1 MKNDSHFHCI
11 DQLILQL
18 ETVILSK
25 PKSIRLAVACLLA
38 NGHLLIED
46 LPGMGKTTLAS
57 AMAKLFDLSFNRI
70 QFTSDMLPSDV
81 TGSNIFNPQ
90 SQSFSFHQGP
100 VFCQLLLADELNRA
114 TPKAQS
120 ALLQAMEEKEV
131 SVDGQT
137 YTLAQP
143 FFVIATQ
150 NPTEQSGT
158 YLLPESQLDRF
169 NIKLSLGYPDQ
180 QAERLM
186 LKGQAGRDQ
195 IEKLSSVINHALLC
209 DIQKEVK
216 NIDVSDQVLDYA
228 QALIAKTRLPE
239 YCKVGL
245 SPRGAMALIQMGK
258 AWAFMQKRDFV
269 VPKDISVVFKSVCTH
284 RLVLAQKQNMDAL
297 LETMLD
303 SVSAN

>member
-1 MKNDSHFHCI
+1 MTEVNPINSI
-11 DQLILQL
+11 DTLIEQL

-25 PKSIRLAVACLLA
+25 PTSVRLAVACLIA

-57 AMAKLFDLSFNRI
+57 ALAKLFDLSFNRI

-81 TGSNIFNPQ
+81 TGSNIYNPQ
-90 SQSFSFHQGP
+90 AQNFKFHQGP

-120 ALLQAMEEKEV
+120 ALLQAMEENEV
-131 SVDGQT
+131 SIDGQT
-137 YTLAQP
+137 YQLEQP

-169 NIKLSLGYPDQ
+169 FIKLSLGYPDA
-180 QAERLM
+180 QAERKM
-186 LKGQAGRDQ
+186 LLGQGGRNIIDQ
-195 IEKLSSVINHALLC
+195 LQTVITHKLLRS
-209 DIQKEVK
+209 IQLDVK
-216 NIDVSDQVLDYA
+216 KVAVSELVLDYA
-228 QALIAKTRLPE
+228 QALIAKTRDPE
-239 YCKVGL
+239 LCEVGL
-245 SPRGAMALIQMGK
+245 SPRGAMALIQMSK
-258 AWAFMQKRDFV
+258 AWAFMHKRDFV
-269 VPKDISVVFKSVCTH
+269 VPNDISSVFKSVCAH

-297 LETMLD
+297 LEKILS
-303 SVSAN
+303 SVPAN

>member
-1 MKNDSHFHCI
+1 MNETKSINSIDS
-11 DQLILQL
+11 LIAQL

-25 PKSIRLAVACLLA
+25 PTSVRLAVACLIA

-57 AMAKLFDLSFNRI
+57 AIAKLFDLSFNRI

-81 TGSNIFNPQ
+81 TGSNIYNPQ
-90 SQSFSFHQGP
+90 AQNFKFHKGP

-120 ALLQAMEEKEV
+120 ALLQAMEEHEV
-131 SVDGQT
+131 SIDGHT
-137 YTLAQP
+137 YQLDQP

-169 NIKLSLGYPDQ
+169 SIKISLGYPDEN
-180 QAERLM
+180 AERKMLM
-186 LKGQAGRDQ
+186 GFGGRNNIDQLKAVIDHQL
-195 IEKLSSVINHALLC
+195 LSS
-209 DIQKEVK
+209 IQQLVK
-216 NIDVSDQVLDYA
+216 KVDLSDAVLDYA
-228 QALIAKTRLPE
+228 QALIKKTRDSDLCE
-239 YCKVGL
+239 VGL
-245 SPRGAMALIQMGK
+245 SPRGAMALIQMSK
-258 AWAFMQKRDFV
+258 AWAYMHKRDFV
-269 VPKDISVVFKSVCTH
+269 VPKDISSVFKAVCSH
-284 RLVLAQKQNMDAL
+284 RLVLAHKQNMDAL
-297 LETMLD
+297 LDQILN